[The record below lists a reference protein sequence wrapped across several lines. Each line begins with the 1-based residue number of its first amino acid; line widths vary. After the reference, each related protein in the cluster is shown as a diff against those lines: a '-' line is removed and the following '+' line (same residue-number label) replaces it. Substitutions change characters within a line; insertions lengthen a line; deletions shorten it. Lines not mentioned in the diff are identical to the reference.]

1 MGPHRD
7 VLGCIR
13 FFFFFFFF
21 FFSFSGMGYFAEQA
35 KRKVEKGQLWPFQRA
50 SVWCTCCSGAGTVE

>member
-7 VLGCIR
+7 VLGMYKV
-13 FFFFFFFF
+13 
-21 FFSFSGMGYFAEQA
+21 FSGMGYFAGQA

-50 SVWCTCCSGAGTVE
+50 SVWCTCCSGEGTVE